1 MTMPQLKGD
10 TVSDPLNLGFADLCL
25 LTPIHFW
32 EQFSEARHGL
42 LVGVR
47 MAKAMDGDH
56 TGMFLAFA
64 NFRNLSRKDCPA
76 FASSISDDTNSP
88 VSSRL
93 VASNMAFTGP
103 IDAADID
110 RPR

>member
-1 MTMPQLKGD
+1 MNQAPFNA
-10 TVSDPLNLGFADLCL
+10 SLNRVQPLGFADLYL
-25 LTPIHFW
+25 PIPIHFW
-32 EQFSEARHGL
+32 EQFSAARHGL

-47 MAKAMDGDH
+47 MAKATDGDH

-76 FASSISDDTNSP
+76 LASSISDDTNS
-88 VSSRL
+88 SISLIL

-110 RPR
+110 KPR